1 MPAVSFL
8 DAIPLSAFFVVTTL
22 GLILAIEGGFQLG
35 TWRRKQT
42 ASEKDSSVGA
52 VVAATLGLV
61 GFILAMT
68 FGFAVSRFEG
78 RQEAYLG
85 ELNAIGT
92 IYLRADFLPEPQR
105 ARSKQALRDYVDVR
119 TTAVEHQSIAQGIA
133 LSEEIHSKL
142 WSTLGSLDP
151 SNLNSMSVA
160 LYTQSL
166 NETIDLHEERVMAG
180 VRLRIPQTLWLVL
193 IIISLLGMGEIGY
206 QTGLASSTRTPVSLG
221 LVIAFALLLYLIAD
235 LDRPLEGSL
244 RINQSA
250 MRALQERL
258 NIHERLRV
266 TAPPG
271 SEPL

>member
-1 MPAVSFL
+1 MPVVSFL
-8 DAIPLSAFFVVTTL
+8 DPISLRGFFVVTAL
-22 GLILAIEGGFQLG
+22 GLALAIEGGFRIG
-35 TWRRKQT
+35 KWRRTQT
-42 ASEKDSSVGA
+42 ASEKDSPVGA

-92 IYLRADFLPEPQR
+92 TYLRADFLPEAQR
-105 ARSKQALRDYVDVR
+105 EQTKQALREYVDIR
-119 TTAVEHQSIAQGIA
+119 SRSAGHQTIEQGIA

-142 WSTLGSLDP
+142 WSTLTALGP
-151 SNLNSMSVA
+151 ANLNSMSVA

-166 NETIDLHEERVMAG
+166 NELIDLHEQRVMAG

-193 IIISLLGMGEIGY
+193 LLISLLGMGEIGY
-206 QTGLASSTRTPVSLG
+206 QTALAGSSRTPVSLG

-244 RINQSA
+244 RINQTA
-250 MRALQERL
+250 MNDLRERL
-258 NIHERLRV
+258 LTR
-266 TAPPG
+266 
-271 SEPL
+271 